1 MLADSVQGTLRTV
14 NRLCLSVG
22 REPLP
27 SITGL
32 QTLVPLPGRSPCDQQ
47 SLFSSQNTRNAWAS
61 TCPSLPVAHAL
72 RKGVLKAILCQA
84 LGHGSGSGGR
94 ALFSGRPHCQCVL
107 ARISCQAPL
116 ASRGQPLNWA
126 SSSESRG
133 PECHLPDSFLSS
145 SGMVF

>member
-22 REPLP
+22 RESLP
-27 SITGL
+27 SVTGL

-84 LGHGSGSGGR
+84 LGARKWQWRQSPVLGETTLPVRVGENQLPGPLSISG
-94 ALFSGRPHCQCVL
+94 A
-107 ARISCQAPL
+107 
-116 ASRGQPLNWA
+116 ASQLG
-126 SSSESRG
+126 
-133 PECHLPDSFLSS
+133 FL
-145 SGMVF
+145 V